1 MSLWAGRARQ
11 PWRSIWGS
19 GCTARGLTPHF
30 VLRGYGGAIRETRRV
45 QQDDTAAAVG
55 DEALL
60 LAEIGP
66 TWIGAN
72 RAVSARQAI
81 AAGADI
87 LVLDDGLQNPTLA
100 KDMSLLVVDGGS
112 GFGNGRVLPAGPLR
126 EPVAAAAARCDV
138 AVLIGPD
145 TEGALAAL
153 PSSFPVLRAH
163 LVPGK
168 CVMALAGARV
178 MAFAGIAR
186 PEKFFATLEAA
197 GAELVERIAF
207 PDHHPFAG
215 RMFQHLLDRA
225 VCLGALPVTTA
236 KDAARL
242 TAAQRTAV
250 HVMHVALAWDDA
262 RAIENLLDQVIAR
275 RNTSMKRS
283 TSISSL

>member
-1 MSLWAGRARQ
+1 MTD
-11 PWRSIWGS
+11 
-19 GCTARGLTPHF
+19 CKT
-30 VLRGYGGAIRETRRV
+30 
-45 QQDDTAAAVG
+45 
-55 DEALL
+55 
-60 LAEIGP
+60 
-66 TWIGAN
+66 
-72 RAVSARQAI
+72 
-81 AAGADI
+81 
-87 LVLDDGLQNPTLA
+87 PTLA

-126 EPVAAAAARCDV
+126 EPVAAAAARCDA

-153 PSSFPVLRAH
+153 PSSFPVLRAR
-163 LVPGK
+163 LAPGK
-168 CVMALAGARV
+168 EVMALAGARV
-178 MAFAGIAR
+178 LAFAGIAR
-186 PEKFFATLEAA
+186 PEKFFATVEAA

-207 PDHHPFAG
+207 PDHHPFTG
-215 RMFQHLLDRA
+215 RMFQRLLDRA

-250 HVMHVALAWDDA
+250 HVMHVALAWDDV
-262 RAIENLLDQVIAR
+262 RTIENLLDQVIAR